1 MTQYEEREMRIAASA
16 ADTTRYEGPD
26 HGRHQSPEI
35 RAARM
40 SFLASLS
47 PAERAEEI
55 AVTHAVAM
63 FTAMSRKARDIGD

>member
-1 MTQYEEREMRIAASA
+1 MTQYGEREMRIAASA

-35 RAARM
+35 RAAR
-40 SFLASLS
+40 LAAL
-47 PAERAEEI
+47 AAMTEEDRAEEL
-55 AVTHAVAM
+55 AVARVVAM

>member
-16 ADTTRYEGPD
+16 ADQTRYEGPD

-35 RAARM
+35 RAAR
-40 SFLASLS
+40 LAAL
-47 PAERAEEI
+47 AAMTEEDRAEEL
-55 AVTHAVAM
+55 AVARVVAM